1 MSRKT
6 TRALANRTAPTT
18 LAAPVTPIVPSNS
31 PPTTRVYTAPKLN
44 ASTGRTLQG
53 VTPGRIT
60 GAFRRL
66 DLGYFD
72 DFADLREQAMRDP
85 IFRRG
90 TYVRSA
96 SVAARPYTV
105 TVPDDVAPEMRNAA
119 DELAGMTRECLAN
132 VEQLEAR
139 NMVVLEAIGLGV
151 DVHELDWQ
159 RKHGLHM
166 PTISEAS
173 HIATRDLRI
182 DSDRRLMARDASLA
196 WHVIDGSVCDVCHV
210 PHADKFLIHRPAM
223 MSGKPQFQGED
234 IAALFHWLF
243 KLKGWVYWLQGAERH
258 GNPLTIIQAG
268 KDATSDQCAALLA
281 DLQQLTSDSQGV
293 LKGDTTLTVHD
304 PKAVS
309 SVAVWQS
316 LIDNADRQMLIAKGV
331 PPDLV
336 IAGPNGS
343 RAALNTRDG
352 LRTEGSVFDDANMW
366 GAWIRCVVKP
376 LRKFNMRREDVP
388 LPVIRSQFDDSQ
400 ALDAVAL
407 GTGFVK
413 VNEMRAG
420 VGLPAL
426 SDEDGGSRFIPAPAA
441 PGAAPGAAP
450 SYGGGYTSG
459 PVADVP
465 AAPAPTA
472 PRSAPAASP
481 FPPSPRSAG
490 GMPSL

>member
-1 MSRKT
+1 MSKQR
-6 TRALANRTAPTT
+6 RALANRTAPTS
-18 LAAPVTPIVPSNS
+18 LAAPVSQIVPSNAPS
-31 PPTTRVYTAPKLN
+31 TVRVISAPSQS
-44 ASTGRTLQG
+44 ASLGKTLQG
-53 VTPGRIT
+53 VTPARIT
-60 GAFRRL
+60 SAFRRL

-72 DFADLREQAMRDP
+72 DFADLCEQAQRDP

-90 TYVRSA
+90 SYVRRA

-119 DELAGMTRECLAN
+119 DDLAGMTREALAN

-139 NMVVLEAIGLGV
+139 NMVVLEGIGEGV

-159 RKHGLHM
+159 RKHGLHL
-166 PTISEAS
+166 PAISEQS
-173 HIATRDLRI
+173 HVATRDLRF
-182 DSDRRLMARDASLA
+182 DNDRRLLARDANLV
-196 WHVIDGSVCDVCHV
+196 WHVIDGSVCDACHV
-210 PHADKFLIHRPAM
+210 PHSDKFLIHRPAM
-223 MSGKPQFQGED
+223 MSGKPQFQGEY

-268 KDATSDQCAALLA
+268 KDATAAQCAALLA

-309 SVAVWQS
+309 SVAVWES
-316 LIDNADRQMLIAKGV
+316 LIDNADRQMLIAMGV

-366 GAWIRCVVKP
+366 GSWIRCVVKP
-376 LRKFNMRREDVP
+376 LRKYNMRREDVP
-388 LPVIRSQFDDSQ
+388 LPVIRSTFDNAQ
-400 ALDAVAL
+400 AIPAEIIA
-407 GTGFVK
+407 
-413 VNEMRAG
+413 AG
-420 VGLPAL
+420 VAKRNELRASCGLSAL
-426 SDEDGGSRFIPAPAA
+426 PDDEGGEDFYAPPMAT
-441 PGAAPGAAP
+441 PP
-450 SYGGGYTSG
+450 GGGY
-459 PVADVP
+459 VP
-465 AAPAPTA
+465 EVTTTPPAPTA

-481 FPPSPRSAG
+481 FPRSTPSAG